1 MKGSIFNSATRNST
15 ICNST
20 ICNSTTLRSATTT
33 RAATLRRNGLSLGVW
48 LAIAAVAPLLGPGA
62 AFAQDASDAAQA
74 DGPADGQATLDTIT
88 VTARKREETL
98 QDVPVAVTAFTP
110 DTLDSLNVEDLSD
123 LDAQVPNLTIYAARG
138 SSSTVTAYI
147 RGVGQSDPLW
157 GVDPGV
163 GIYLDDVYIARPQG
177 ALLDVFDV
185 GRVEVL
191 RGPQGTLY
199 GKNTIGGAI
208 KYISKP
214 LPREFEGFASVTVG
228 NYDQL
233 DVKAA
238 LGGPIG
244 GTDSGLLGRVA
255 VASLNRDG
263 FGENINTRQ
272 PASDKQINAL
282 RLNLGGYSWDDFDF
296 HFTFDWMDDQSGV
309 RAARML
315 APNRFAPGVLPLN
328 DRYDVR
334 NGMSN
339 INDTEMKGVSAV
351 VNWRPNENWAVKYVA
366 AKRESDT
373 ETNIDFDTLPN
384 KIADVKAFYSDEQVS
399 HELQVNYDSGGRA
412 RGVVG
417 LYTFDGEA
425 GGRVLNNFFNLLFG
439 DTRGKVLTESVAV
452 YADWTFDLTDRL
464 KLDVGARYTDEDKRA
479 IVLNRFYT
487 DATYSTLRPFAPIA
501 ANFDKTIGFKNTSP
515 KVSLD
520 FQVNDDIMIYG
531 LASRGFKSGGYN
543 IRAQSVAVPR
553 SAEPF
558 DDEQVDS
565 FEVGSKMSLFDQ
577 RLFLN
582 LSAFH
587 NKYKDIQLSVFTA
600 YDSNGDGVDDAFFGD
615 FTNAG
620 KGTVNGLE
628 VEYQW
633 LPTSHWLV
641 SGNLAWLDAEFDE
654 YIFKN
659 VNIANQQEFTNAPE
673 FSGALNVEY
682 RMPLANGGNL
692 SARVGYSYQ
701 SDVVATTEV
710 VRDPVTGA
718 TATPISQDGYGLVN
732 AGVIWKFNDAW
743 TFSLQGSNLADEEYL
758 TTGYNLVAALGV
770 LTGFY
775 GPPRQFSLTARYDF

>member
-1 MKGSIFNSATRNST
+1 MNSKATKQGNGM
-15 ICNST
+15 
-20 ICNSTTLRSATTT
+20 
-33 RAATLRRNGLSLGVW
+33 RRNGLSLGVW
-48 LAIAAVAPLLGPGA
+48 LALATVVAP
-62 AFAQDASDAAQA
+62 AAQA
-74 DGPADGQATLDTIT
+74 QEAEAQAEDQSTLDTIT

-98 QDVPVAVTAFTP
+98 QDVPVAVTAFTS
-110 DTLDSLNVEDLSD
+110 DSLDKLNIEDLGD

-163 GIYLDDVYIARPQG
+163 GMYLDDVYIARPQG

-185 GRVEVL
+185 NRVEVL

-214 LPREFEGFASVTVG
+214 LPREFDGFASVTVG
-228 NYDQL
+228 NYNQL

-238 LGGPIG
+238 VGGPIG
-244 GTDSGLLGRVA
+244 GENSGLLARVA

-263 FGENINTRQ
+263 FGENINTGQ
-272 PASDKQINAL
+272 PASDKEINAL
-282 RLNLGGYSWDDFDF
+282 RLNLGGYSHDDFDF
-296 HFTFDWMDDQSGV
+296 QFSFDWMDDKSGV
-309 RAARML
+309 RAAQML
-315 APNRFAPGVLPLN
+315 ATNRFAPTLAPLN

-339 INDTEMKGVSAV
+339 VNNTEMKGVSAV

-399 HELQVNYDSGGRA
+399 HELQVNYDAGGRY

-417 LYTFDGEA
+417 LYAFDGEA

-439 DTRGKVLTESVAV
+439 DTQGKVLTESVAI
-452 YADWTFDLTDRL
+452 YADWTFDLTDAL
-464 KLDVGARYTDEDKRA
+464 KLDVGARYTDEDKSAR
-479 IVLNRFYT
+479 VLNRGYS
-487 DATYSTLRPFAPIA
+487 DATFTRPISTA
-501 ANFDKTIGFKNTSP
+501 ANFDKSINFENFSP

-520 FQVNDDIMIYG
+520 YQVNDNVMIYG

-543 IRAQSVAVPR
+543 IRAQAVAVPR

-565 FEVGSKMSLFDQ
+565 FEVGSKMSFFDQ

-587 NKYKDIQLSVFTA
+587 NTYKDIQLSVFTA
-600 YDSNGDGVDDAFFGD
+600 YDSNGDGTDDAFFGD

-620 KGTVNGLE
+620 EGTVNGFE
-628 VEYQW
+628 AEYQW
-633 LPTSHWLV
+633 LPTSNWLI
-641 SGNLAWLDAEFDE
+641 SGNVAWLDAKYDE

-659 VNIANQQEFTNAPE
+659 VNIADQQEFTNAPE
-673 FSGALNVEY
+673 FSGAVNVEY
-682 RMPLANGGNL
+682 RMPLSNGGNF

-701 SDVVATTEV
+701 DDVVATTEV

-718 TATPISQDGYGLVN
+718 RAVPISQDGYGLVN

-758 TTGYNLVAALGV
+758 TTGYNLVSALGV

-775 GPPRQFSLTARYDF
+775 GAPRQYSLSARYDF

>member
-1 MKGSIFNSATRNST
+1 MRRTHTASLLFPSA
-15 ICNST
+15 
-20 ICNSTTLRSATTT
+20 
-33 RAATLRRNGLSLGVW
+33 LRRVALKHSSLSL
-48 LAIAAVAPLLGPGA
+48 AVALGLCAPVAYAQEASGGA
-62 AFAQDASDAAQA
+62 EA
-74 DGPADGQATLDTIT
+74 DQGSLETIT
-88 VTARKREETL
+88 VTARKREETI

-110 DTLDSLNVEDLSD
+110 DTLDKLNVEDLSD

-214 LPREFEGFASVTVG
+214 LPETIDGFASVTVG
-228 NYDQL
+228 NYNQL

-238 LGGPIG
+238 IG
-244 GTDSGLLGRVA
+244 GSLFGQDSGLRGRIA

-263 FGENINTRQ
+263 FGENVVTDQ
-272 PASDKQINAL
+272 PVSDKEINAV
-282 RLNLGGYSWDDFDF
+282 RLNLGAYSWDDFDVQF
-296 HFTFDWMDDQSGV
+296 AFDWMDDQSGV
-309 RAARML
+309 RGARML
-315 APNRFAPGVLPLN
+315 APNRFAPTTAPMN

-334 NGMSN
+334 NGMPN
-339 INDTEMKGVSAV
+339 VNDTEIKGMSAT
-351 VNWRPNENWAVKYVA
+351 VNWRPNDSWAFKYVVA
-366 AKRESDT
+366 RRESDT
-373 ETNIDFDTLPN
+373 ETNIDFDTLQN
-384 KIADVKAFYSDEQVS
+384 KIADVKAFYNDEQTS
-399 HELQVNYDSGGRA
+399 HEVQVNYDGGGRA

-417 LYTFDGEA
+417 VYKFDGRA
-425 GGRVLNNFFNLLFG
+425 GGQVLNNFFNLVFG
-439 DTRGKVLTESVAV
+439 DTQGNVYTESVAV
-452 YADWTFDLTDRL
+452 YADWTFDITDRL

-479 IVLNRFYT
+479 DVLNRFYT
-487 DATYSTLRPFAPIA
+487 DATYSTLRPVAPIA
-501 ANFDKTIGFKNTSP
+501 ADFDKSINFKNTSP
-515 KVSLD
+515 KISLD
-520 FQVNDDIMIYG
+520 YQVNDDIMIYG

-543 IRAQSVAVPR
+543 IRAQATAVPR

-558 DDEQVDS
+558 DDESVDS
-565 FEVGSKMSLFDQ
+565 FEIGSKMSFLDQ

-587 NKYKDIQLSVFTA
+587 NTYKDIQLSVFTS

-620 KGTVNGLE
+620 EGTVNGLE

-633 LPTSHWLV
+633 LPSARWLI
-641 SGNLAWLDAEFDE
+641 SGNLAWLDAKYDRFLYAGVDIADE
-654 YIFKN
+654 
-659 VNIANQQEFTNAPE
+659 QEFTNAPE
-673 FSGALNVEY
+673 FSGAINVEY
-682 RMPLANGGNL
+682 RADLGSLGSL

-701 SDVVATTEV
+701 DDVVATTEII
-710 VRDPVTGA
+710 RSGA
-718 TATPISQDGYGLVN
+718 VPITQDGYGLIN
-732 AGVIWKFNDAW
+732 AGVIWKPNNAW
-743 TFSLQGSNLADEEYL
+743 TLSLQGSNLADEEYL
-758 TTGYNLVAALGV
+758 TTGYSLNAALGV
-770 LTGFY
+770 FTGFY
-775 GPPRQFSLTARYDF
+775 GPPRQVTMTARYDF